1 MVNNLENSKL
11 LLLEQMCRKTN
22 KQMKNKR
29 VCIYENHKFESWIKR
44 IEMKVTISVMKTTW
58 AEVKMKPE
66 KKKKATCSLSSGA
79 F

>member
-1 MVNNLENSKL
+1 
-11 LLLEQMCRKTN
+11 
-22 KQMKNKR
+22 MKNKR

>member
-1 MVNNLENSKL
+1 
-11 LLLEQMCRKTN
+11 
-22 KQMKNKR
+22 MKNKR

-66 KKKKATCSLSSGA
+66 KKKQHAVYRLGH
-79 F
+79 FNLI